1 MCRCDRILSYG
12 KGIRLLSYKRGELTL
27 SDHRPVAAV
36 YVAEVE
42 VYRRR
47 KLQRALTFPD
57 AEVEDHLSSEKDGLA
72 EQRGC

>member
-1 MCRCDRILSYG
+1 
-12 KGIRLLSYKRGELTL
+12 
-27 SDHRPVAAV
+27 VAAV

-42 VYRRR
+42 ISRRR